1 MEWASTTLAFYGLG
15 AAALATS
22 LVTLRRRLELSK
34 AKHRTLT
41 GHARMAR
48 RVAALVPFYDYSE
61 RRFFCSD
68 DAPEEV
74 VARRRAGFKRL
85 SALYD
90 TRFAE
95 TIRRTAEVSDGISDL
110 QFTDAYRVPFQY
122 GRVVRQHLKSAAFVQ
137 SSAGVMVTDL
147 DGNQFYDLTGSYGV
161 NVLGY
166 DFYKQA
172 IARAVERV
180 GELGPVLGPYH
191 PVIADNVQRL
201 KALSGG
207 DEVSFHMSG
216 TEAVMQAVRLARYHT
231 RRSHLVRFCGAYH
244 GWWGDV
250 QPGIGNPLP
259 AHETYTLKDMSEDA
273 LRVLRTRRDIACVLV
288 NPLQALHPN
297 AAAPTDS
304 SLVDG
309 ARSAHFDKDAYADWL
324 TRLRAV
330 CTEQNIVLIFDEV
343 FVGFRLAMGGA
354 QEYFGVRAD
363 LVTYGKTLG
372 GGLPIGVVCGRKH
385 LMKRF
390 RDDRPADICF
400 ARGTFNSHPYVM
412 AAMNEFLRYLETPR
426 ARELYRELDR
436 IWNERAQRLNQRLRE
451 EALPV
456 EVANMSSIWT
466 VSYLR
471 PSRYNWMLQ
480 YYLRAEGLALS
491 WIGTARLIFSLN
503 YTEADFQAVA
513 DRFVAAARAMQQD
526 GWWWHA
532 PAATNTSIK
541 RRILKEMIAHR
552 LYPKRD
558 RAQPR

>member
-503 YTEADFQAVA
+503 YAEADFQAVA